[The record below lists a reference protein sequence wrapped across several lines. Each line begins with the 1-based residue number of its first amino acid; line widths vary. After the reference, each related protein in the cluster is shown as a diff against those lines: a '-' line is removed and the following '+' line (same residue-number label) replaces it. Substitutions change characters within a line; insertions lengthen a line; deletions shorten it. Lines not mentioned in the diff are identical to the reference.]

1 MASFISF
8 ATRYWKEI
16 LIGLLLLI
24 VSASWYYDRSS
35 LIKAMDSATSRYEQ
49 ELILLRESHAREI
62 ERKEELVREY
72 EEKIQQLQVVF
83 DENQQEI
90 EEIKSDR
97 IVEVTTLRRTN
108 PEVVAE
114 QIQNAFGFDHVE

>member
-90 EEIKSDR
+90 EELKSDR

-114 QIQNAFGFDHVE
+114 QIQTAFGFDHVE

>member
-1 MASFISF
+1 VASFISF

-90 EEIKSDR
+90 EELKSDR

>member
-1 MASFISF
+1 VASFISL

-49 ELILLRESHAREI
+49 ELTLLRESHAREI
-62 ERKEELVREY
+62 DRKGKLVKQY

-90 EEIKSDR
+90 EILKSDR
-97 IVEVTTLRRTN
+97 ISEVTALRHTD
-108 PEVVAE
+108 PEIVAE
-114 QIQNAFGFDHVE
+114 QIQSAFGFDYVE

>member
-1 MASFISF
+1 VASFISF
-8 ATRYWKEI
+8 ATKYWKEI
-16 LIGLLLLI
+16 LIGLLLLT

-49 ELILLRESHAREI
+49 ELVLLRESHAREI
-62 ERKEELVREY
+62 ERKEELVREH

-90 EEIKSDR
+90 EELKSDR
-97 IVEVTTLRRTN
+97 IVEVATLRRTN

-114 QIQNAFGFDHVE
+114 QIQSAFGFDHVE

>member
-90 EEIKSDR
+90 EELKSDR